1 MGPLGERSS
10 MVEYQLPKLVTWV
23 RFPSLAP
30 LFVSQPLWN
39 RSQIAPKE
47 KAAETADSNLAGRE
61 RGLKA
66 ERTGF
71 PSLAPFCGRFPLV
84 APLLIVIFL
93 LFLNGCKTAEAPYR
107 ADTATI
113 GGVYHYVRSGET
125 LWSISKQYGVDINTI
140 AKVNDLENARS
151 DIRRGQRLLIPAS
164 ATTKQAYTPPKTSF
178 AYQAFVWP
186 VRGTVISPY
195 GDKLDRAKN
204 KGMDISAPEGTPVKA
219 SKSGK
224 VVFCDEW
231 LKGFGKTV
239 ILDHGD
245 NFQTVYAYNSLILV
259 NVGDVVEQNMVIA
272 KVGRG
277 GRAKMSS
284 LHFEIRRNGEPQNP
298 FYYLSR

>member
-30 LFVSQPLWN
+30 FFASKP
-39 RSQIAPKE
+39 
-47 KAAETADSNLAGRE
+47 
-61 RGLKA
+61 
-66 ERTGF
+66 F
-71 PSLAPFCGRFPLV
+71 FSLVTFCAVF
-84 APLLIVIFL
+84 FL
-93 LFLNGCKTAEAPYR
+93 LLALAGCKTAEVPYR
-107 ADTATI
+107 VDTSTI

-140 AKVNDLENARS
+140 AKVNNLENARS
-151 DIRRGQRLLIPAS
+151 DIKRGQRLLIPGS
-164 ATTKQAYTPPKTSF
+164 ATTRQAYTAPKTSF
-178 AYQAFVWP
+178 AHQAFVWP
-186 VRGTVISPY
+186 VRGTIISPY
-195 GDKLDRAKN
+195 GDKLDRTKN
-204 KGMDISAPEGTPVKA
+204 KGMDISAPEGTPVRA
-219 SKSGK
+219 SKAGK

-245 NFQTVYAYNSLILV
+245 SFQTVYAYNSFILV

-284 LHFEIRRNGEPQNP
+284 LHFEIRRDGEPQNP

>member
-1 MGPLGERSS
+1 LRW
-10 MVEYQLPKLVTWV
+10 VLPPNFIAIDRILICVGGIPQNTFKDSPTKIKLFCG
-23 RFPSLAP
+23 RFP
-30 LFVSQPLWN
+30 VV
-39 RSQIAPKE
+39 
-47 KAAETADSNLAGRE
+47 
-61 RGLKA
+61 
-66 ERTGF
+66 
-71 PSLAPFCGRFPLV
+71 APFCGRFPLV

-107 ADTATI
+107 VDTATI

-151 DIRRGQRLLIPAS
+151 DIKRGQRLLIPGS
-164 ATTKQAYTPPKTSF
+164 ATTRQAYTAPKTSF
-178 AYQAFVWP
+178 ARQAFVWP

-195 GDKLDRAKN
+195 GDKLDRTKN

-219 SKSGK
+219 SKAGK

-245 NFQTVYAYNSLILV
+245 SFQTVYAYNSLILV

-284 LHFEIRRNGEPQNP
+284 LHFEIRRDGEPQNP
-298 FYYLSR
+298 FYYLSQ

>member
-30 LFVSQPLWN
+30 FFVSQPLWN

-71 PSLAPFCGRFPLV
+71 PSLAP
-84 APLLIVIFL
+84 L
-93 LFLNGCKTAEAPYR
+93 LFLLLALAGCKTVEAPYR
-107 ADTATI
+107 PDTVTI
-113 GGVYHYVRSGET
+113 GGVYHYVKSGET
-125 LWSISKQYGVDINTI
+125 LWGISRQYGVDINAI
-140 AKVNDLENARS
+140 AKVNNLENARS
-151 DIRRGQRLLIPAS
+151 DIRHGQRLLIPGP
-164 ATTKQAYTPPKTSF
+164 TNKQAYTAPKPSF

-186 VRGTVISPY
+186 IRGTVISPY
-195 GDKLDRAKN
+195 GDKLDRTKN
-204 KGMDISAPEGTPVKA
+204 KGMDISAPEGAPVRA
-219 SKSGK
+219 SKAGK

-277 GRAKMSS
+277 GRAKSPS